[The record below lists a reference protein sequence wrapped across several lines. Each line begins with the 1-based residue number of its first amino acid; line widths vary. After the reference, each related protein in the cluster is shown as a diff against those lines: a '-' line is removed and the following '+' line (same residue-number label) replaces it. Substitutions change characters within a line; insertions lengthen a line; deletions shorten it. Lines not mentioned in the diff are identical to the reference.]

1 MAITGAY
8 IFKETYFFSKELP
21 RDGKACIISFHAPL
35 PSYLIGL
42 LTAQL
47 ASIR

>member
-8 IFKETYFFSKELP
+8 IFKETFFSKELP